1 MKITPAVKHIMTVLS
16 TGLKRFPLTILFSTD
31 VAVMLIIINELQ
43 PLTDT
48 NLAETLNRVILILA
62 LGIPLSLCLKLFR
75 ERKDNEKLS
84 TLIGLYGAGCLVL
97 LLYYFFLLNTLDMVS
112 ITRYIGVSLSLYL
125 GFFFIPYLPRRE
137 QFEMYVIK
145 LGTGFCITVIY
156 SAVLY
161 LGLAAILFTIDQLLG
176 IQIAGKVYFYVG
188 LFVAFLFAPSYFLAD
203 VPQRDEQ
210 LEQKNY
216 LKLLRV
222 LLLYIVMPLLT
233 AYTAILYIY
242 FVKIIVVSEWPV
254 GLVSHL
260 VLWYAVIV
268 TLVLFLISPIKDEN
282 NWATWFSAWMPRI
295 ILPVLVMMF
304 ISMGIRINAYG
315 VTENRYYVVV
325 LALWVSAMMLYFSF
339 IKKRINIV
347 IPITLALI
355 ALISVFGPLSSYSV
369 SIRSQNNRL
378 QAILIKNDMLQE
390 GKIKTAPA
398 DISRDDKYEI
408 SRKLD
413 YFSQNHSL
421 QEIKCLP
428 QNFRMEDMEKVFG
441 FPYTPYEPPFTD
453 SHGFF
458 YLKNSQYEGAVEIQ
472 GYDYLFGS
480 MLLHERS
487 AESTGSTIEADYD
500 YQSSVVRVY
509 RQGTLLYEKNL
520 NPFVRELYNKHQPTA
535 EEKSIPS
542 EEMTLVEENEQVK
555 VKFIFL
561 HIMGDEDMTT
571 GDVKLERAEFYL
583 LVKIK

>member
-16 TGLKRFPLTILFSTD
+16 TGLKRFPLTILFSTA
-31 VAVMLIIINELQ
+31 VAVMLIIINESQL
-43 PLTDT
+43 LTDT
-48 NLAETLNRVILILA
+48 ETLSRLTMIFA
-62 LGIPLSLCLKLFR
+62 LGIPLSLCLKLFW
-75 ERKDNEKLS
+75 ERKENGKLS
-84 TLIGLYGAGCLVL
+84 TPIGLYSAGCIVL
-97 LLYYFFLLNTLDMVS
+97 FLYYFFLLNTLDMVS
-112 ITRYIGVSLSLYL
+112 ITRYIAVSLALYL
-125 GFFFIPYLPRRE
+125 SFFFIPYLPRRE

-188 LFVAFLFAPSYFLAD
+188 LFVALLFAPSYFLAD
-203 VPQRDEQ
+203 IPQKDEQ
-210 LEQKNY
+210 LEQKDY

-268 TLVLFLISPIKDEN
+268 TLVLFLITPIKDEN
-282 NWATWFSAWMPRI
+282 KWANRFSVWMPRI

-347 IPITLALI
+347 IPVTLALI

-428 QNFRMEDMEKVFG
+428 QNFKMVDMEKVFG
-441 FPYTPYEPPFTD
+441 FPYTPYESPFTD

>member
-1 MKITPAVKHIMTVLS
+1 MKITPAVKHIITVLS
-16 TGLKRFPLTILFSTD
+16 TSLKRFPLTILFSTA
-31 VAVMLIIINELQ
+31 VAVMLSIINELQ

-48 NLAETLNRVILILA
+48 NLAETLNKVTMILA
-62 LGIPLSLCLKLFR
+62 LGIPLSLCLKLFW
-75 ERKDNEKLS
+75 ERKDNGKLS
-84 TLIGLYGAGCLVL
+84 ALIGLYSAGCFVL

-112 ITRYIGVSLSLYL
+112 ITRYIGVSLALYL
-125 GFFFIPYLPRRE
+125 GFFFIPYLPKRE

-176 IQIAGKVYFYVG
+176 IQIAGKAYFYVG
-188 LFVAFLFAPSYFLAD
+188 LFVAFIFAPSYFLAD
-203 VPQRDEQ
+203 IPQKDEQ
-210 LEQKNY
+210 LEQKDY
-216 LKLLRV
+216 LKILRV

-242 FVKIIVVSEWPV
+242 FFKIIVVSEWPV

-268 TLVLFLISPIKDEN
+268 TLVLFLITPIKNEN
-282 NWATWFSAWMPRI
+282 KWANRFSVWMPRI
-295 ILPVLVMMF
+295 ILPILVMMF

-339 IKKRINIV
+339 IKKRINII
-347 IPITLALI
+347 IPVTLALI

-369 SIRSQNNRL
+369 STHSQNNRL

-413 YFSQNHSL
+413 YFSQNHTL

-428 QNFRMEDMEKVFG
+428 QNFKMEDMEKIFG

-453 SHGFF
+453 SHEFF

-472 GYDYLFGS
+472 GYDYLLDS
-480 MLLHERS
+480 RLLHERS

-509 RQGTLLYEKNL
+509 RQDTLLYKKNL
-520 NPFVRELYNKHQPTA
+520 NPFVRELFDKHQPTA
-535 EEKSIPS
+535 DEKSIPS

-561 HIMGDEDMTT
+561 YMMGHEDVTT
-571 GDVKLERAEFYL
+571 GDIKLERAEFYL
-583 LVKIK
+583 LLKIK

>member
-16 TGLKRFPLTILFSTD
+16 TGLKRFPLTILFSTA
-31 VAVMLIIINELQ
+31 VAVMLIIINESQL
-43 PLTDT
+43 LTDT
-48 NLAETLNRVILILA
+48 ETLSRLTMIFA
-62 LGIPLSLCLKLFR
+62 LGIPLSLCLKLFW
-75 ERKDNEKLS
+75 ERKENGKLS
-84 TLIGLYGAGCLVL
+84 TPIGLYSAGCLVL
-97 LLYYFFLLNTLDMVS
+97 FLYYFFLLNTLDMVS
-112 ITRYIGVSLSLYL
+112 ITRYIAVSLALYL
-125 GFFFIPYLPRRE
+125 SFFFIPYLPRRE

-188 LFVAFLFAPSYFLAD
+188 LFVALLFAPSYFLAD
-203 VPQRDEQ
+203 IPQKDEQ
-210 LEQKNY
+210 LEQKDY

-268 TLVLFLISPIKDEN
+268 TLVLFLITPIKDEN
-282 NWATWFSAWMPRI
+282 KWANRFSVWMPRI

-347 IPITLALI
+347 IPVTLALI

-428 QNFRMEDMEKVFG
+428 QNFKMVDMEKVFG

-509 RQGTLLYEKNL
+509 RQSTLLYEKNL

>member
-1 MKITPAVKHIMTVLS
+1 
-16 TGLKRFPLTILFSTD
+16 
-31 VAVMLIIINELQ
+31 
-43 PLTDT
+43 
-48 NLAETLNRVILILA
+48 
-62 LGIPLSLCLKLFR
+62 
-75 ERKDNEKLS
+75 
-84 TLIGLYGAGCLVL
+84 
-97 LLYYFFLLNTLDMVS
+97 
-112 ITRYIGVSLSLYL
+112 
-125 GFFFIPYLPRRE
+125 
-137 QFEMYVIK
+137 
-145 LGTGFCITVIY
+145 
-156 SAVLY
+156 
-161 LGLAAILFTIDQLLG
+161 
-176 IQIAGKVYFYVG
+176 
-188 LFVAFLFAPSYFLAD
+188 
-203 VPQRDEQ
+203 
-210 LEQKNY
+210 
-216 LKLLRV
+216 
-222 LLLYIVMPLLT
+222 MPLLT

>member
-16 TGLKRFPLTILFSTD
+16 TGLKRFPLTILFSTA
-31 VAVMLIIINELQ
+31 VAVMLIIINESQL
-43 PLTDT
+43 LTDT
-48 NLAETLNRVILILA
+48 ETLSRLTMIFA
-62 LGIPLSLCLKLFR
+62 LGIPLSLCLKLFW
-75 ERKDNEKLS
+75 ERKENGKLS
-84 TLIGLYGAGCLVL
+84 TPIGLYSAGCLVL
-97 LLYYFFLLNTLDMVS
+97 FLYYFFLLNTLDMVS
-112 ITRYIGVSLSLYL
+112 ITRYIAVSLALYL
-125 GFFFIPYLPRRE
+125 SFFFIPYLPRRE

-188 LFVAFLFAPSYFLAD
+188 LFVALLFAPSYFLAD
-203 VPQRDEQ
+203 IPQKDEQ
-210 LEQKNY
+210 LEQKDY

-268 TLVLFLISPIKDEN
+268 TLVLFLITPIKDEN
-282 NWATWFSAWMPRI
+282 KWANRFSVWMPRI

-347 IPITLALI
+347 IPVTLALI
-355 ALISVFGPLSSYSV
+355 ALISVFGPLSSYSI
-369 SIRSQNNRL
+369 STRSQNNRL

-413 YFSQNHSL
+413 YFSQNHTL

-458 YLKNSQYEGAVEIQ
+458 YLKNRQYEGAVEIQ

-509 RQGTLLYEKNL
+509 RQGTLLYEKDL